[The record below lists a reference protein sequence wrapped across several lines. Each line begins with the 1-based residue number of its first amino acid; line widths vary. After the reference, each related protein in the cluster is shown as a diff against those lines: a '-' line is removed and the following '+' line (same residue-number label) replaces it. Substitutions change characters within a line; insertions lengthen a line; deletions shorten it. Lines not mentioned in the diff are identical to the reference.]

1 MAQHLGLSQ
10 LDCLEEGNVSV
21 VVGVNGSQVAVE
33 SFEVFRGQDGTEDG
47 DVLEISRFVGVL

>member
-33 SFEVFRGQDGTEDG
+33 SLEVLRGQDCAEDG
-47 DVLEISRFVGVL
+47 DVLEVSRFVGVL